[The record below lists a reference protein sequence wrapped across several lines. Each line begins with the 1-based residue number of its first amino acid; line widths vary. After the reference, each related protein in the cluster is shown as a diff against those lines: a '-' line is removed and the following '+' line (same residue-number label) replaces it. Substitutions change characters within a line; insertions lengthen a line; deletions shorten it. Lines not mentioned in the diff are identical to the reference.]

1 MPGEGSA
8 PQSRDMEAMNASK
21 NANLLLTKSTF
32 VALTDEQLVF
42 LNLHRDNYTC
52 LERRHTRP
60 VGRLLGLPMPDDDE
74 FEEIATEKASEDPA
88 KVIADMIARGLV
100 TQDPNEGKRAE
111 FVAQCSELKEMLGY
125 VPGEGPQV
133 RLRDILWF
141 FKALVVTKSLLK
153 FASMERTVMRVR
165 RRKDRYYAKGPTMLD
180 DERLNEL
187 VETYKILKPL
197 FVTVKDQCLFSSL
210 FLIEFLACYHVYPN
224 WYFGVRL
231 NEFYAHCW
239 VQDRNV
245 IYDDFIQN
253 TCQNQ
258 PIMVV

>member
-1 MPGEGSA
+1 MGT
-8 PQSRDMEAMNASK
+8 MNAAAHSR
-21 NANLLLTKSTF
+21 LFLSEQTF
-32 VALTDEQLVF
+32 VALTDGTLVF
-42 LNLHRDNYTC
+42 LELHNDNYSC
-52 LERRHTRP
+52 LERRYTKP
-60 VGRLLGLPMPDDDE
+60 VARLLGLPTPDDDE
-74 FEEIATEKASEDPA
+74 HEKSATDEGSEGAA
-88 KVIADMIARGLV
+88 KVIEALVDRGLI
-100 TQDPNEGKRAE
+100 THDPEEGKRAE
-111 FVAQCSELKEMLGY
+111 FVTQYSELREMPGY
-125 VPGEGPQV
+125 MPGEGPQV
-133 RLRDILWF
+133 RFSDVVRF
-141 FKALVVTKSLLK
+141 FKALLVTKSLLK
-153 FASMERTVMRVR
+153 FASMKRIVTRVKH
-165 RRKDRYYAKGPTMLD
+165 RKDRYYTEGGTILD

-197 FVTVKDQCLFSSL
+197 FVTVKDQCLFNSL
-210 FLIEFLACYHVYPN
+210 FLIEFLACYRVYPN